1 MYRKMKK
8 KKGVTIKDA
17 KVLSDSDIVEQS
29 LSDVNSYRYIIE
41 RYESKLLRYIKRI
54 LYISDEDAEDILQ
67 EVFLKAYKNINSYN
81 PKYSFSNWIYRIAH
95 NEAISFLR
103 KKSVTV
109 SNTEDEN
116 IFDRIPSDEDIED
129 DFLNSVKSTEVREIL
144 SKLDQKYR
152 EVLVLRFFE
161 EKEYNEISEILHIS
175 SGTVASLINRGK
187 EKFKILVERYGK
199 NI

>member
-1 MYRKMKK
+1 MVVKNGKTTK
-8 KKGVTIKDA
+8 EEKE
-17 KVLSDSDIVEQS
+17 LSDLEIVENVKKD
-29 LSDVNSYRYIIE
+29 LNAYRYVIE
-41 RYESKLLRYIKRI
+41 RYESKLLRYIQRI
-54 LYISDEDAEDILQ
+54 LYISTEDAEDILQ
-67 EVFLKAYKNINSYN
+67 EVFLKAYRNINSYN

-103 KKSVTV
+103 KKKITI
-109 SNTEDEN
+109 SNTEDED
-116 IFDRIPSDEDIED
+116 IFDRIPSEEDIED
-129 DFLNSVKSTEVREIL
+129 DFLESVKSSEVRDIL

>member
-1 MYRKMKK
+1 MAVKNGKK
-8 KKGVTIKDA
+8 TKEEKE
-17 KVLSDSDIVEQS
+17 LSDLEIVENVKKD
-29 LSDVNSYRYIIE
+29 LNAYRYVIE
-41 RYESKLLRYIKRI
+41 RYESKLLRYIQRI
-54 LYISDEDAEDILQ
+54 LYISTEDAEDILQ
-67 EVFLKAYKNINSYN
+67 EVFLKAYRNINSYN

-103 KKSVTV
+103 KKKITI
-109 SNTEDEN
+109 SNTEDED
-116 IFDRIPSDEDIED
+116 IFDRIPSEEDIED
-129 DFLNSVKSTEVREIL
+129 DFLESVKSSEVRDIL

-175 SGTVASLINRGK
+175 SGTVASLISRGK
-187 EKFKILVERYGK
+187 EKFKILIQKYGK

>member
-1 MYRKMKK
+1 MNKRKRSTTKEVK
-8 KKGVTIKDA
+8 ELTDSEIVELSIKD
-17 KVLSDSDIVEQS
+17 
-29 LSDVNSYRYIIE
+29 VNAYRYIIE

-54 LYISDEDAEDILQ
+54 LYISQEDAEDILQ

-81 PKYSFSNWIYRIAH
+81 RKYSFSNWIYRIAH
-95 NEAISFLR
+95 NESVSFLR

-109 SNTEDEN
+109 GNTEDEN
-116 IFDRIPSDEDIED
+116 IFDRIPSDENIEEE
-129 DFLNSVKSTEVREIL
+129 FFSSLKSVEVREIL
-144 SKLDQKYR
+144 SKLDQKYK

-175 SGTVASLINRGK
+175 TGTVASLISRGK
-187 EKFKILVERYGK
+187 EKFKILVQRYGT

>member
-1 MYRKMKK
+1 MAVKNGKK
-8 KKGVTIKDA
+8 TKEEKE
-17 KVLSDSDIVEQS
+17 LSDLEIVENVKKD
-29 LSDVNSYRYIIE
+29 LNSYRYVIE
-41 RYESKLLRYIKRI
+41 RYESKLLRYIQRI
-54 LYISDEDAEDILQ
+54 LYISTEDAEDILQ
-67 EVFLKAYKNINSYN
+67 EVFLKAYRNINSYN

-103 KKSVTV
+103 KKKITI
-109 SNTEDEN
+109 SNTEDED
-116 IFDRIPSDEDIED
+116 IFDRIPSEEDIED
-129 DFLNSVKSTEVREIL
+129 DFLESVKSSEVRDIL

-175 SGTVASLINRGK
+175 SGTVASLISRGK
-187 EKFKILVERYGK
+187 EKFKILIQKYGK

>member
-1 MYRKMKK
+1 MAVKNGKK
-8 KKGVTIKDA
+8 TKEEKE
-17 KVLSDSDIVEQS
+17 LSDLEIVENVKKD
-29 LSDVNSYRYIIE
+29 LNAYRYVIE
-41 RYESKLLRYIKRI
+41 RYESKLLRYIQRI
-54 LYISDEDAEDILQ
+54 LYISTEDAEDILQ
-67 EVFLKAYKNINSYN
+67 EVFLKAYRNINSYN

-103 KKSVTV
+103 KKKISI
-109 SNTEDEN
+109 SNTEDED
-116 IFDRIPSDEDIED
+116 IFDRIPSEEDIED
-129 DFLNSVKSTEVREIL
+129 DFLESVKSSEVRDIL
-144 SKLDQKYR
+144 SKLDRKYR

-161 EKEYNEISEILHIS
+161 EKEYNEISEILDIS